1 MVRYTRRMASVT
13 GVSLALALALA
24 SPALAQGQS
33 AHPTGLGVNNLS
45 GASAIHSTSAH
56 VSKVIPQAASAF
68 PSASSTVIGSTGFVD
83 AEQVGYFWSAARGDS
98 VAQSFSG
105 PASVNKAK
113 LKLDVPYNG
122 LAPGAETD
130 WTLSINGIDVGSFV
144 IPSGQLGP
152 VSANYKFKK
161 IKGGTYDVKIRE
173 TNEVASGDGAITLR
187 YAGTGPHSIK
197 LK

>member
-1 MVRYTRRMASVT
+1 VFRTTGRMAAVA
-13 GVSLALALALA
+13 GVAVALALTTPTLA
-24 SPALAQGQS
+24 NAQG
-33 AHPTGLGVNNLS
+33 AHPTRVGINNLS
-45 GASAIHSTSAH
+45 GASAIHAPSAH
-56 VSKVIPQAASAF
+56 LGKVVPQAASAF
-68 PSASSTVIGSTGFVD
+68 PSASSTIIGSTGFID

-98 VAQSFSG
+98 VEQSFSG

-113 LKLDVPYNG
+113 LKLDVTYNG
-122 LAPGAETD
+122 LVASAETD
-130 WTLSINGIDVGSFV
+130 WTLSINGTDVGSFV

-152 VSANYKFKK
+152 VTASYKFKK

-173 TNEVASGDGAITLR
+173 TNEVAPGEGAIALR